1 MVSGRRILLL
11 APQDDRG
18 SYRPLEEE
26 GFTLSLYQEPLIVEE
41 IPLDESPDLVVVDIA
56 LMPAEDLSAFLQRCK
71 EVQLPVLAVV
81 SQEHRSLLDPTLP
94 VEDFIFS
101 PLGDAELRIRVRH
114 ILWKTGSWDSGQVV
128 RIGDLLIDQERY
140 EISVAGRRV
149 ILTYKEYQLLCL
161 LATNPGRVYSREAL
175 LSRVWGYDY
184 FGGTR
189 TVDVHIRR
197 LRSKVEDATERVT
210 YGQSFWHPHWNCG
223 SLFCSRSVGCKGLP
237 RCCDSSVMLPSI
249 DRSSRAFRRRIYP
262 LIAGQGV
269 SLGIKKQRERKQ
281 QEGASLRVGCRPKI
295 SQLGTSRFVL
305 CLR

>member
-26 GFTLSLYQEPLIVEE
+26 GFTLSLHQEPLIVED

-71 EVQLPVLAVV
+71 EVQIPVLAVV

-197 LRSKVEDATERVT
+197 LRSKVEDATHLFIETVRNVGYRFRV
-210 YGQSFWHPHWNCG
+210 
-223 SLFCSRSVGCKGLP
+223 
-237 RCCDSSVMLPSI
+237 
-249 DRSSRAFRRRIYP
+249 A
-262 LIAGQGV
+262 
-269 SLGIKKQRERKQ
+269 
-281 QEGASLRVGCRPKI
+281 
-295 SQLGTSRFVL
+295 
-305 CLR
+305 

>member
-26 GFTLSLYQEPLIVEE
+26 GFTLSLYKEPLIVEE

-128 RIGDLLIDQERY
+128 RIGDLVIDQERY

-197 LRSKVEDATERVT
+197 LRSKVEDATHLFIETVRNVGYRFRV
-210 YGQSFWHPHWNCG
+210 
-223 SLFCSRSVGCKGLP
+223 
-237 RCCDSSVMLPSI
+237 
-249 DRSSRAFRRRIYP
+249 A
-262 LIAGQGV
+262 
-269 SLGIKKQRERKQ
+269 
-281 QEGASLRVGCRPKI
+281 
-295 SQLGTSRFVL
+295 
-305 CLR
+305 

>member
-11 APQDDRG
+11 APQDERG
-18 SYRPLEEE
+18 SFRPLEEE

-41 IPLDESPDLVVVDIA
+41 IPLEESPDLVVVDIA
-56 LMPAEDLSAFLQRCK
+56 LMPTEDLTAFLQRCK
-71 EVQLPVLAVV
+71 EVHLPVLAVV

-101 PLGDAELRIRVRH
+101 PLGDAELRTRVRR
-114 ILWKTGSWDSGQVV
+114 ILWKTGSWDSGQVI
-128 RIGDLLIDQERY
+128 RIGDLVIDQERY
-140 EISVAGRRV
+140 ETAVAGRRV

-197 LRSKVEDATERVT
+197 LRSKVEDATHLFIETVRNVGYRFRV
-210 YGQSFWHPHWNCG
+210 
-223 SLFCSRSVGCKGLP
+223 
-237 RCCDSSVMLPSI
+237 
-249 DRSSRAFRRRIYP
+249 A
-262 LIAGQGV
+262 
-269 SLGIKKQRERKQ
+269 
-281 QEGASLRVGCRPKI
+281 
-295 SQLGTSRFVL
+295 
-305 CLR
+305 

>member
-128 RIGDLLIDQERY
+128 RIGDLVIDQERY

-197 LRSKVEDATERVT
+197 LRSKVEDATHLFIETVRNVGYRFRV
-210 YGQSFWHPHWNCG
+210 
-223 SLFCSRSVGCKGLP
+223 
-237 RCCDSSVMLPSI
+237 
-249 DRSSRAFRRRIYP
+249 A
-262 LIAGQGV
+262 
-269 SLGIKKQRERKQ
+269 
-281 QEGASLRVGCRPKI
+281 
-295 SQLGTSRFVL
+295 
-305 CLR
+305 

>member
-11 APQDDRG
+11 APQDERG
-18 SYRPLEEE
+18 SFRPLEEE

-41 IPLDESPDLVVVDIA
+41 IPLEESPDLVVVDIA

-101 PLGDAELRIRVRH
+101 PLGDAELRTRVRR
-114 ILWKTGSWDSGQVV
+114 ILWKTGSWDSGQVI
-128 RIGDLLIDQERY
+128 RIGDLVIDQERY
-140 EISVAGRRV
+140 ETAVAGRRV

-197 LRSKVEDATERVT
+197 LRSKVEDATHLFIETVRNVGYRFRV
-210 YGQSFWHPHWNCG
+210 
-223 SLFCSRSVGCKGLP
+223 
-237 RCCDSSVMLPSI
+237 
-249 DRSSRAFRRRIYP
+249 A
-262 LIAGQGV
+262 
-269 SLGIKKQRERKQ
+269 
-281 QEGASLRVGCRPKI
+281 
-295 SQLGTSRFVL
+295 
-305 CLR
+305 

>member
-11 APQDDRG
+11 APQDERG
-18 SYRPLEEE
+18 SFRPLEEE

-41 IPLDESPDLVVVDIA
+41 IPLEESPDLVVVDIA
-56 LMPAEDLSAFLQRCK
+56 LMPAEDLSTFLQRCK

-101 PLGDAELRIRVRH
+101 PLGDAELRTRVRR
-114 ILWKTGSWDSGQVV
+114 ILWKTGSWDSGQVI
-128 RIGDLLIDQERY
+128 RIGDLVIDQERY
-140 EISVAGRRV
+140 ETAVAGRRV

-197 LRSKVEDATERVT
+197 LRSKVEDATHLFIETVRNVGYRFRV
-210 YGQSFWHPHWNCG
+210 
-223 SLFCSRSVGCKGLP
+223 
-237 RCCDSSVMLPSI
+237 
-249 DRSSRAFRRRIYP
+249 A
-262 LIAGQGV
+262 
-269 SLGIKKQRERKQ
+269 
-281 QEGASLRVGCRPKI
+281 
-295 SQLGTSRFVL
+295 
-305 CLR
+305 